1 MKKNSH
7 YPEFILLVYTNQLLK
22 IPSMTGG
29 AGGGGG
35 GGGGGNLSQL
45 VYLTPHPDFDL

>member
-35 GGGGGNLSQL
+35 GNLSQL